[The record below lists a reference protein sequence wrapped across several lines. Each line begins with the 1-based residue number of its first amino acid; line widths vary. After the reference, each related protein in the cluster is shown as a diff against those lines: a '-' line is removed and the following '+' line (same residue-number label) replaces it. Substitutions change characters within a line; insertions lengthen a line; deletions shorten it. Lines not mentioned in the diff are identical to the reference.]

1 MKRGNVRK
9 FGREFQQRKALL
21 KALLTSLVEHDR
33 IRTTEARAKTLK
45 RAADKLVTTAKKGT
59 VASRRLLLRDIGTK
73 AAAKLSREIAPRYA
87 DRHGGY
93 TRVLHMEAR
102 TSDAARMAL
111 IEFVK

>member
-9 FGREFQQRKALL
+9 FGRQFQQRNALI
-21 KALLTSLVEHDR
+21 KGLLTSLVEHDR

-45 RAADKLVTTAKKGT
+45 VAADKLVTTAKKGT
-59 VASRRLLLRDIGTK
+59 MASRRLLLRDVGTK
-73 AAAKLSREIAPRYA
+73 AATKLFRDIAPRYA
-87 DRHGGY
+87 GRSGGY
-93 TRVLHMEAR
+93 TRVLHMDAR